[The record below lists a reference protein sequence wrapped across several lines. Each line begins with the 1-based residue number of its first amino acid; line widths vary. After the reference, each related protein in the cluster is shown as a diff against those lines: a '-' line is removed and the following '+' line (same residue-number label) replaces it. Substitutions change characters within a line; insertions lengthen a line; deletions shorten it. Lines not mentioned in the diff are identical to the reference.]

1 MRTEQWKERWHEF
14 TEKIAHPFGAR
25 HETREEMPHGVAK
38 GEEKRSGHGEN
49 KIDENAGSE

>member
-14 TEKIAHPFGAR
+14 TEKLAHPFGAR
-25 HETREEMPHGVAK
+25 HETREETPHGVAK
-38 GEEKRSGHGEN
+38 GEEKQSKHGEH